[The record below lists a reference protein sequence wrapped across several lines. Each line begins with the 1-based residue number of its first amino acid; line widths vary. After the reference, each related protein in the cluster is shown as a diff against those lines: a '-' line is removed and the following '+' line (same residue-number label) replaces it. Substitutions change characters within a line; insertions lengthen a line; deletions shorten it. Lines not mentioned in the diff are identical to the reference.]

1 METLS
6 VQNLQ
11 DGYDELLA
19 NIRRLTVM
27 VLDSLEAGSR
37 DRTLDQG
44 QKRLL
49 SSTGA
54 RLLRLWRIVLLEGGF
69 PRISEELGSVEG
81 LLSAAGSVR
90 QEEVQN
96 GR

>member
-1 METLS
+1 MEK
-6 VQNLQ
+6 QKE
-11 DGYDELLA
+11 GYDDLLA
-19 NIRRLTVM
+19 SIRKLTVM
-27 VLDSLEAGSR
+27 VLDNLEAGST

-54 RLLRLWRIVLLEGGF
+54 RLLRLWRIVLREGGSS
-69 PRISEELGSVEG
+69 RISEELGSVEG

>member
-1 METLS
+1 LDNRRE
-6 VQNLQ
+6 
-11 DGYDELLA
+11 DYDDLLA

-27 VLDSLEAGSR
+27 VLDNLEAGMR
-37 DRTLDQG
+37 DNALDQG

-49 SSTGA
+49 GSTGA
-54 RLLRLWRIVLLEGGF
+54 RLLRLWRVVLREGAS
-69 PRISEELGSVEG
+69 PRISEELGSIEG

-96 GR
+96 ES

>member
-1 METLS
+1 LGK
-6 VQNLQ
+6 QK
-11 DGYDELLA
+11 DGYDDLLA
-19 NIRRLTVM
+19 SIRRLTVM
-27 VLDSLEAGSR
+27 VLDNLEAGSR
-37 DRTLDQG
+37 DRTFDQG

-54 RLLRLWRIVLLEGGF
+54 RLLRLWRIVLREEGS
-69 PRISEELGSVEG
+69 PRISEELASVEG

>member
-1 METLS
+1 MGILS
-6 VQNLQ
+6 VQNPQ

-27 VLDSLEAGSR
+27 VLDNLEAGSR

-44 QKRLL
+44 QKWLL

-54 RLLRLWRIVLLEGGF
+54 RLLRLWRAALREGGSQRVAEDLV
-69 PRISEELGSVEG
+69 RIEG
-81 LLSAAGSVR
+81 LLSGSAHFK
-90 QEEVQN
+90 QEGVD
-96 GR
+96 G